1 MAKKLSATAQRIE
14 DALNSMGL
22 QNRVKELEETTRTA
36 QEAALAVGCQI
47 GQIVKSL
54 LFKGKRSQKV
64 FLFLVSGQNRVDVD
78 KLNLTLGDELEKCD
92 AQFVRDHT
100 GFSIGGVPPLGHKKE
115 SEVFIDE
122 DLLRYTQIWAAAGTP
137 NAVFSLSPA
146 ELFRITQGK
155 PIQVK

>member
-1 MAKKLSATAQRIE
+1 LAKKLSATAQRIE

-54 LFKGKRSQKV
+54 LFKGKRSQNV

-137 NAVFSLSPA
+137 NAVFFLSPA
-146 ELFRITQGK
+146 ELLYITQGK